1 MSQYRPN
8 NNNKAFI
15 FDLDGVIVDTAKFHF
30 LAWRKL
36 ANDLGFD
43 FTEEQNEQLKGV
55 SRVESLKRILKWGN
69 MTLEEEEFQRQMA
82 MKNENYLSYVD
93 KMDAEEILPGVRKIL
108 NYLEAH
114 GIPFALG
121 SASKNARPILKKID
135 LYDKFDAIVDGTDV
149 SKAKPDPEVF
159 LIAAEKLETN
169 PQNCVVFE
177 DSVAGVQA
185 ANIGKMIS
193 VGIGE
198 KTVLREADY
207 VFSDFT
213 EITIDFIENLLRNEN

>member
-1 MSQYRPN
+1 MSN
-8 NNNKAFI
+8 HKAFI

-55 SRVESLKRILKWGN
+55 SRIESLKRILKWGN
-69 MTLEEEEFQRQMA
+69 MELADQEFERQMA

-93 KMDAEEILPGVRKIL
+93 KMDEREILPGVQKVL
-108 NYLEAH
+108 DYLIENNV
-114 GIPFALG
+114 PFALG

-135 LYDKFDAIVDGTDV
+135 LYEKFHAIVDGTDV
-149 SKAKPDPEVF
+149 SRAKPDPEVF
-159 LIAAEKLETN
+159 LIAADKLKTD

-185 ANIGKMIS
+185 ANIGKMTSI
-193 VGIGE
+193 GIGDKE
-198 KTVLREADY
+198 ILNEADHI
-207 VFSDFT
+207 FPDFT
-213 EITIDFIENLLRNEN
+213 EIKIEFIENLLRK

>member
-1 MSQYRPN
+1 MSN
-8 NNNKAFI
+8 HKAFI

-69 MTLEEEEFQRQMA
+69 MELADDEFERQMA

-93 KMDAEEILPGVRKIL
+93 KMDEKEILPGVQKIL
-108 NYLEAH
+108 DYLIENNV
-114 GIPFALG
+114 PFALG

-135 LYDKFDAIVDGTDV
+135 LYDKFEAIVDGTDV
-149 SKAKPDPEVF
+149 SRAKPDPEVF
-159 LIAAEKLETN
+159 LIAADKLKTD

-185 ANIGKMIS
+185 ANIGKMTSI
-193 VGIGE
+193 GIGDKE
-198 KTVLREADY
+198 VLNEADH
-207 VFSDFT
+207 VFPDFT
-213 EITIDFIENLLRNEN
+213 EIKIDFIENLLRK

>member
-1 MSQYRPN
+1 MSN
-8 NNNKAFI
+8 HKAFI

-55 SRVESLKRILKWGN
+55 SRVESLKRILKWGD
-69 MTLEEEEFQRQMA
+69 MELAEDEFQRQMA

-93 KMDAEEILPGVRKIL
+93 KMDSNEILPGVEKVL
-108 NYLEAH
+108 DYLREQK
-114 GIPFALG
+114 IPFALG

-159 LIAAEKLETN
+159 LIAADKLKVR
-169 PQNCVVFE
+169 PQDCVVFE

-185 ANIGKMIS
+185 ANIGEMTSI
-193 VGIGE
+193 GIGE
-198 KTVLREADY
+198 ENVLNEADH
-207 VFSDFT
+207 VFTDFT
-213 EITIDFIENLLRNEN
+213 EIDLKFIDKLLKKEK

>member
-1 MSQYRPN
+1 MSNHR
-8 NNNKAFI
+8 AFI

-69 MTLEEEEFQRQMA
+69 MELTDEEFERQMA

-93 KMDAEEILPGVRKIL
+93 KMDEKEILPGVRKVL
-108 NYLEAH
+108 DYLIENKV
-114 GIPFALG
+114 PFALG

-149 SKAKPDPEVF
+149 TKAKPDPEVF
-159 LIAAEKLETN
+159 LIAADKLRTE

-185 ANIGKMIS
+185 ANIGKMTS
-193 VGIGE
+193 VGIGDVN
-198 KTVLREADY
+198 VLNEADHI
-207 VFSDFT
+207 FPDFT
-213 EITIDFIENLLRNEN
+213 EIKIEFIENLLRNKK